1 MKKQYY
7 YLIAIAIIVIDQFT
21 KYLVSTYME
30 VGESFTL
37 IPGVLDI
44 TSHRNSGAA
53 WGVMEGRMLFFYV
66 MTIACCVFM
75 IYYIQKY
82 SEVSMLFGISMALM
96 LGGSIGNFIDRVRFE
111 YVVDFFQFTFIDFP
125 IFNVADIALTFGT
138 GLVIIF
144 ILFDKKSK
152 EVFDLE

>member
-7 YLIAIAIIVIDQFT
+7 YLIAIAIIIIDQVT

-53 WGVMEGRMLFFYV
+53 WGVMEGRMLFFYA
-66 MTIACCVFM
+66 MTIAVCIFI

-82 SEVSMLFGISMALM
+82 SETSTLFGISLALM

-138 GLVIIF
+138 GLLIIF